1 MEFKNPEGKSISEL
15 IKSEELKDKQIVI
28 IGAGNS
34 GKFDVLIEKLSKRED
49 VVIIAAEN
57 LLEEDR
63 LMLEQ
68 KEDFPPKPKLE
79 EIVMKIE
86 APKIEAL
93 PEIFVEDKKKFN
105 PKQDRNK
112 KTFNSN
118 KKVNLPKKN
127 LGFRGRR

>member
-105 PKQDRNK
+105 PKQDHSK

>member
-112 KTFNSN
+112 KLSIQT
-118 KKVNLPKKN
+118 KK
-127 LGFRGRR
+127 